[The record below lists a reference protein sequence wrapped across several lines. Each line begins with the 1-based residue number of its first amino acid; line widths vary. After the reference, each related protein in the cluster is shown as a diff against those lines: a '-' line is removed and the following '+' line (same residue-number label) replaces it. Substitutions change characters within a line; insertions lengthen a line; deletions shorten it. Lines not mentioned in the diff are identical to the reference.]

1 MYEWILWR
9 HAEAGFARSDLE
21 RPLTDRGQQQ
31 AADSASWLKDQGVD
45 FPAYCS
51 QATRAQQT
59 VAHYDEAATVLDGLN
74 PASSIASVREA
85 LQQLEGKNA
94 VFVGHLPWIHRITS
108 ELLGEN
114 IRAHDYSSVCWLQN
128 DGGIWTLKAQ
138 YRF

>member
-21 RPLTDRGQQQ
+21 RPLTDCGQQQ
-31 AADSASWLKDQGVD
+31 AADSAAWIKDQGIK

-59 VAHYDEAATVLDGLN
+59 VAYYDEHATVLDGLN
-74 PASSIASVREA
+74 PGCGFSCVRET
-85 LQQLEGKNA
+85 LQQLEGQDA
-94 VFVGHLPWIHRITS
+94 VIVGHLPWIHGITS
-108 ELLGEN
+108 ELLGKN
-114 IRAHDYSSVCWLQN
+114 ISAHDYSSVCWLQN
-128 DGGIWTLKAQ
+128 DNGIWTLKAQ